1 MTAMSDVGS
10 DAVTVTCQA
19 SLRELRAAA
28 FWMYTHDRQTQ
39 IGILLYV
46 VAIVAILM
54 LINSAAHHWTTLYHQ
69 QWTYLRLRGLACF
82 FWFVG
87 GVYHGVSVL
96 VTLPERA
103 WRRLSLE
110 GPTKLTVSST
120 GLSWYNSKQRQEVG
134 WDQYYGYVA
143 LPEELIFV
151 SRMPYIV
158 PRSTIRPV
166 DFERVL
172 AIAKR
177 HLQPVKQFDSRT
189 GKISPAS
196 PAR

>member
-1 MTAMSDVGS
+1 MSAMSDVVS

-28 FWMYTHDRQTQ
+28 FWLYTHDRQTQ

-46 VAIVAILM
+46 ATIVAILL
-54 LINSAAHHWTTLYHQ
+54 LINTAAHHWTTLYR
-69 QWTYLRLRGLACF
+69 QWHYTQLRNLAGF
-82 FWFVG
+82 LWFVG
-87 GVYHGVSVL
+87 AVYHWVSRL

-120 GLSWYNSKQRQEVG
+120 GLSWCNSNQRQQLG
-134 WDQYYGYVA
+134 WDQYYGYVV
-143 LPEELIFV
+143 LSEELIFV

-158 PRSTIRPV
+158 PRSTVSPV
-166 DFERVL
+166 DIERL
-172 AIAKR
+172 LTIAKQ
-177 HLQPVKQFDSRT
+177 HLPPVKWFDSRT
-189 GKISPAS
+189 GRISPAS
-196 PAR
+196 PVR